1 MNELWQEFRH
11 AVRAVLRARGLTAA
25 TVMLLGVGVGAS
37 TTIFSAI
44 NNVVRRPLPY
54 LDPGRLVT
62 LRESN
67 PRQNIP
73 RAGVSAANFVDWRT
87 LDRSFEGLAAYRP
100 WGYVLTG
107 EGEAERVAG
116 ARVSANLFA
125 LLGLSALHGRTF
137 LPDEDQVGRDNGVLI
152 GEEFWRRRF
161 GADIGAVGTSLR
173 LDGKTYAVI
182 GVVPSGFQLPAADVW
197 VPLVFEPFAMA
208 QRGNR
213 AHSVIARLKPGVRLE
228 TARGDIQAL
237 TRALEQTHP
246 DSNAGWSAIVTPLH
260 QDIVGS
266 ARTPLFLLFAA
277 TGALLLVA
285 CANLAT
291 LMLAR
296 SAARRREIAVR
307 AALGAGRFRIVRQLV
322 TESLITATGGGVAGI
337 LIASAGTQFLASLG
351 PAYLPRSSEIRIDWF
366 VPAFALLSALLAG
379 LAFAAIPALEVS
391 KADLSGSL
399 KAEAAAPRWR
409 TTGIRLRDLLV
420 AGQVA
425 LALLLLVGGG
435 LLVRSVLRLQAV
447 ELGFLP
453 DRVATASLSLPGS
466 KYTSGA
472 QRLAFFDDV
481 VRRIEAVPG
490 VRSAGLVS
498 HLPLAGAGFH
508 LSAHKTRAGDPGL
521 SADVV
526 IEGAPPMSSGEV
538 SAVELRNTGAA
549 YFRTMGIRL
558 LGGREFADTDKAG
571 ASAVVIVDATFASR
585 FLPNRDPV
593 GTRVRLGGTIGAD
606 SSWREIVGVVSGV
619 RSAGLEIPPAP
630 TVYVPYAQNP
640 WPTMSLVVRAD
651 AEPGAAAGW
660 IRQEVRALDRDLAL
674 YNVRSLE
681 QVLARVLA
689 FQRFQTILLSGFA
702 VAAVLLA
709 VIGVYAALAY
719 AVSERTREIGIRI
732 ALGAQRRSV
741 LVLIM
746 RPALG
751 LIAAGLIAGGI
762 GAAVSSRFL
771 SSVLF
776 EIGAWDPVTFM
787 GSALLLAGTGLLA
800 SYLPARRAARVDP
813 IRALRG
819 D

>member
-1 MNELWQEFRH
+1 
-11 AVRAVLRARGLTAA
+11 
-25 TVMLLGVGVGAS
+25 VGVGAS
-37 TTIFSAI
+37 TTIFSAV

-54 LDPGRLVT
+54 LDPERLVT

-73 RAGVSAANFVDWRT
+73 RAGVSAANLVDWKT
-87 LDRSFEGLAAYRP
+87 LDRSFAGLAAYRP

-107 EGEAERVAG
+107 EGEAERVIG

-125 LLGLSALHGRTF
+125 LLGVSALHGRTF
-137 LPDEDQVGRDNGVLI
+137 LPDEDQAGRDNGVVV

-161 GADIGAVGTSLR
+161 GADIGAIGTSVR
-173 LDGKTYAVI
+173 LDGKTYTVI
-182 GVVPSGFQLPAADVW
+182 GVVPSGFELPAADVW
-197 VPLVFEPFAMA
+197 VPLVFEPYAMA

-213 AHSVIARLKPGVRLE
+213 AHSVVARLKPGVALE

-237 TRALEQTHP
+237 ARALEQTHP

-260 QDIVGS
+260 EDIVGR
-266 ARTPLFLLFAA
+266 ARTPLLLLFAA

-296 SAARRREIAVR
+296 SAVRRREIAVR
-307 AALGAGRFRIVRQLV
+307 AALGASRFRIVRQLV
-322 TESLITATGGGVAGI
+322 TESLITAAGGGLAGM
-337 LIASAGTQFLASLG
+337 LIAFAGTQFLASLG

-366 VPAFALLSALLAG
+366 VPAFALLAALLAG

-391 KADLSGSL
+391 RADLSAFL
-399 KAEAAAPRWR
+399 KAQAAAPRWR
-409 TTGIRLRDLLV
+409 RTGIRLRDLLV

-447 ELGFLP
+447 DLGFVP
-453 DRVATASLSLPGS
+453 DRVVTASLSLPGS
-466 KYTSGA
+466 KYTSGT

-481 VRRIEAVPG
+481 VRRIDAVPG

-498 HLPLAGAGFH
+498 HLPLAGAG
-508 LSAHKTRAGDPGL
+508 L

-526 IEGAPPMSSGEV
+526 LEGGRPMSSGEV
-538 SAVELRNTGAA
+538 PAIELRNTGAA

-571 ASAVVIVDATFASR
+571 ASPVVIVDATFASR

-593 GTRVRLGGTIGAD
+593 GTRVRIGGTIGAD
-606 SSWREIVGVVSGV
+606 SSWREIIGVVSGV
-619 RSAGLEIPPAP
+619 RSAGVEIPPAP

-651 AEPGAAAGW
+651 AEPGAVAGW

-674 YNVRSLE
+674 YNARSFE
-681 QVLARVLA
+681 QILARVLA
-689 FQRFQTILLSGFA
+689 FRRFQSILLSGFA
-702 VAAVLLA
+702 AAAVLLA

-732 ALGAQRRSV
+732 ALGAQRRDV
-741 LVLIM
+741 RALII

-751 LIAAGLIAGGI
+751 LIGAGLIAGGF
-762 GAAVSSRFL
+762 GAAVSTRFL

-776 EIGAWDPVTFM
+776 EIGASDPVTFA
-787 GSALLLAGTGLLA
+787 GSALLLSGTGLLA
-800 SYLPARRAARVDP
+800 SYLPARRAAHVDP
-813 IRALRG
+813 IRALRA

>member
-1 MNELWQEFRH
+1 MKTRP
-11 AVRAVLRARGLTAA
+11 GA
-25 TVMLLGVGVGAS
+25 TPAS
-37 TTIFSAI
+37 
-44 NNVVRRPLPY
+44 V
-54 LDPGRLVT
+54 
-62 LRESN
+62 
-67 PRQNIP
+67 
-73 RAGVSAANFVDWRT
+73 
-87 LDRSFEGLAAYRP
+87 
-100 WGYVLTG
+100 
-107 EGEAERVAG
+107 
-116 ARVSANLFA
+116 
-125 LLGLSALHGRTF
+125 
-137 LPDEDQVGRDNGVLI
+137 I

-213 AHSVIARLKPGVRLE
+213 AHSVIARLKPGVQIE

-237 TRALEQTHP
+237 ARALEQAHP

-322 TESLITATGGGVAGI
+322 TESLITAAGGGVAGI

-409 TTGIRLRDLLV
+409 KTGIRLRDLLV

-453 DRVATASLSLPGS
+453 DHVATASLSLPGS
-466 KYTSGA
+466 KYTSGT

-498 HLPLAGAGFH
+498 HLPLAGAG
-508 LSAHKTRAGDPGL
+508 L

-538 SAVELRNTGAA
+538 PAVELRNTGAA

-558 LGGREFADTDKAG
+558 LGGREFAGADKPG
-571 ASAVVIVDATFASR
+571 ASPVVIVDATFASR
-585 FLPNRDPV
+585 FLPNRDPI

-689 FQRFQTILLSGFA
+689 FRRFQTILLSGFA

-741 LVLIM
+741 LALIM
-746 RPALG
+746 RPAFG

-776 EIGAWDPVTFM
+776 EIGAWDPVTFV
-787 GSALLLAGTGLLA
+787 GSALLLAATGLLA

-819 D
+819 E

>member
-1 MNELWQEFRH
+1 M
-11 AVRAVLRARGLTAA
+11 
-25 TVMLLGVGVGAS
+25 
-37 TTIFSAI
+37 
-44 NNVVRRPLPY
+44 
-54 LDPGRLVT
+54 
-62 LRESN
+62 
-67 PRQNIP
+67 
-73 RAGVSAANFVDWRT
+73 
-87 LDRSFEGLAAYRP
+87 
-100 WGYVLTG
+100 
-107 EGEAERVAG
+107 
-116 ARVSANLFA
+116 
-125 LLGLSALHGRTF
+125 
-137 LPDEDQVGRDNGVLI
+137 
-152 GEEFWRRRF
+152 
-161 GADIGAVGTSLR
+161 
-173 LDGKTYAVI
+173 I

-213 AHSVIARLKPGVRLE
+213 AHSVIARLKPGVQLE
-228 TARGDIQAL
+228 AARGDIQAL
-237 TRALEQTHP
+237 ARALEQTHP

-322 TESLITATGGGVAGI
+322 TESLITAAGGGVAGI
-337 LIASAGTQFLASLG
+337 LIAIAGTQFLASLG

-409 TTGIRLRDLLV
+409 KTGIRLRDLLV

-453 DRVATASLSLPGS
+453 GRVATASLSLPGS

-498 HLPLAGAGFH
+498 HLPLAGAG
-508 LSAHKTRAGDPGL
+508 L

-538 SAVELRNTGAA
+538 PAVELRNTGAA
-549 YFRTMGIRL
+549 YFRAMGIRL

-571 ASAVVIVDATFASR
+571 ASPVVIVDATFASR

-689 FQRFQTILLSGFA
+689 FRRFQTILLSGFA

-709 VIGVYAALAY
+709 VIGVYAAFAY

-741 LVLIM
+741 LALII
-746 RPALG
+746 RPAFG

-776 EIGAWDPVTFM
+776 EIGAWDPVTFV
-787 GSALLLAGTGLLA
+787 GSAVLLAGTGLLA

-819 D
+819 E

>member
-1 MNELWQEFRH
+1 M
-11 AVRAVLRARGLTAA
+11 
-25 TVMLLGVGVGAS
+25 
-37 TTIFSAI
+37 
-44 NNVVRRPLPY
+44 
-54 LDPGRLVT
+54 
-62 LRESN
+62 
-67 PRQNIP
+67 
-73 RAGVSAANFVDWRT
+73 
-87 LDRSFEGLAAYRP
+87 
-100 WGYVLTG
+100 
-107 EGEAERVAG
+107 
-116 ARVSANLFA
+116 
-125 LLGLSALHGRTF
+125 
-137 LPDEDQVGRDNGVLI
+137 
-152 GEEFWRRRF
+152 
-161 GADIGAVGTSLR
+161 
-173 LDGKTYAVI
+173 I

-213 AHSVIARLKPGVRLE
+213 AHSVIARLKPGVQIE

-237 TRALEQTHP
+237 ARALEQAHP

-322 TESLITATGGGVAGI
+322 TESLITAAGGGVAGI
-337 LIASAGTQFLASLG
+337 LIAFAGTQFLASLG

-409 TTGIRLRDLLV
+409 KTGIRLRDLLV

-466 KYTSGA
+466 KYTSGT

-481 VRRIEAVPG
+481 VRRVEAVPG

-498 HLPLAGAGFH
+498 HLPLAGAG
-508 LSAHKTRAGDPGL
+508 L

-538 SAVELRNTGAA
+538 PAVELRNTGAA

-558 LGGREFADTDKAG
+558 LGGREFAGADKPG
-571 ASAVVIVDATFASR
+571 ASPVVIVDATFASR
-585 FLPNRDPV
+585 FLPNRDPI

-606 SSWREIVGVVSGV
+606 SSWREVVGVVSAV

-689 FQRFQTILLSGFA
+689 FRRFQTILLSGFA

-741 LVLIM
+741 LALIM

-787 GSALLLAGTGLLA
+787 GSALLLAATGLLA

-819 D
+819 E

>member
-11 AVRAVLRARGLTAA
+11 AARAVLRARGLTAA

-44 NNVVRRPLPY
+44 NSVVRRPLPY
-54 LDPGRLVT
+54 LDPDRLVT

-125 LLGLSALHGRTF
+125 LLGVSALQGRTF
-137 LPDEDQVGRDNGVLI
+137 LPDEDHAGRDNGVVI

-197 VPLVFEPFAMA
+197 VPLVFESFAMA

-213 AHSVIARLKPGVRLE
+213 AHSVIARLKPGVQLE

-237 TRALEQTHP
+237 ARALEQTHP

-322 TESLITATGGGVAGI
+322 TESLITAAGGGAAGI
-337 LIASAGTQFLASLG
+337 LIAIAGTQFLASLG

-366 VPAFALLSALLAG
+366 VPAFALLSALLAA

-391 KADLSGSL
+391 RADLSGSL

-409 TTGIRLRDLLV
+409 KTGIRLRDLLV

-453 DRVATASLSLPGS
+453 GRVATASLSLPGS
-466 KYTSGA
+466 TYTSGT

-498 HLPLAGAGFH
+498 HLPLAGAG
-508 LSAHKTRAGDPGL
+508 L

-526 IEGAPPMSSGEV
+526 IEAAPPMSSGEV
-538 SAVELRNTGAA
+538 PAVELRNTGAA

-558 LGGREFADTDKAG
+558 LGGREFADTDNAG
-571 ASAVVIVDATFASR
+571 ASPVVIVDATFASR

-593 GTRVRLGGTIGAD
+593 GTRVRLGGAIGAD

-619 RSAGLEIPPAP
+619 RSAGVEIPPAP

-651 AEPGAAAGW
+651 AEPGAVAGW

-689 FQRFQTILLSGFA
+689 FRRFQTILLSGFA

-732 ALGAQRRSV
+732 ALGAPRRSV
-741 LVLIM
+741 LALII

-751 LIAAGLIAGGI
+751 LIAAGSIAGGI

-776 EIGAWDPVTFM
+776 EIGAWDPVTFA
-787 GSALLLAGTGLLA
+787 GSAVLLAGTGLLA
-800 SYLPARRAARVDP
+800 SYLPARRAAGVDP